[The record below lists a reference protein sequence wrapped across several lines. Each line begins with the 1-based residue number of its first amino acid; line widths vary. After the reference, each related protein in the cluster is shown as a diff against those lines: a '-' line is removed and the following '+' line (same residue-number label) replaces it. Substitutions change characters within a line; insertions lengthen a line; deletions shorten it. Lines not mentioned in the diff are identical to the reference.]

1 MTKHLISIH
10 PNLRD
15 KRNREKHISVKS
27 DFFEHKEEYI
37 IKVYE
42 DCITFERPTMDYRG
56 FAHKAFKKKSGWMG
70 LSVASTTVPTF
81 KTKEFDLEDSTE
93 DIMVCYY

>member
-1 MTKHLISIH
+1 MNKHLISIH

-15 KRNREKHISVKS
+15 KRNREKHINVKS
-27 DFFEHKEEYI
+27 DFFKTKEEYI
-37 IKVYE
+37 IKVYD
-42 DCITFERPTMDYRG
+42 DCITFERPTIDYQG
-56 FAHKAFKKKSGWMG
+56 FTHKAYEKKSGWMG